1 VLLVRW
7 EVAVMVVVAMPIYV
21 AAFLSLNQRL
31 RQSGRAARRERSEL
45 SGHLQEKIAG
55 AAIVKAF
62 AQEEV
67 ESGRVEAQTGR
78 LRDRLIEKAQWGGLL
93 AAVANTTVALGAA
106 MVLWIGGRDVL
117 AGVMTKGSLMAFYS
131 LSSMLFPPLRR
142 LAKTNEAY
150 QAPRAPP
157 GRTLRFFR
165 QTRARH

>member
-1 VLLVRW
+1 NWKLALIVL
-7 EVAVMVVVAMPIYV
+7 VAMPIYV

-93 AAVANTTVALGAA
+93 SAVANTTVALGAA
-106 MVLWIGGRDVL
+106 MLLWIGGRHVL
-117 AGVMTKGSLMAFYS
+117 ARVMSESRPIAVC
-131 LSSMLFPPLRR
+131 
-142 LAKTNEAY
+142 
-150 QAPRAPP
+150 
-157 GRTLRFFR
+157 
-165 QTRARH
+165 